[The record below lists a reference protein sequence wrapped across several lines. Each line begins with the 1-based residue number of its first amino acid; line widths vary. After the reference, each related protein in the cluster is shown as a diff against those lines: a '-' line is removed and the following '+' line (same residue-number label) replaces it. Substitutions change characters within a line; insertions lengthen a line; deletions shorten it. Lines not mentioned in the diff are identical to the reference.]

1 MRNYTTRKI
10 LLTVLVAVA
19 WVVILGMFGLL
30 QNVPAVVY

>member
-1 MRNYTTRKI
+1 MQNYTTMKT

-19 WVVILGMFGLL
+19 LVVILRMFGLL